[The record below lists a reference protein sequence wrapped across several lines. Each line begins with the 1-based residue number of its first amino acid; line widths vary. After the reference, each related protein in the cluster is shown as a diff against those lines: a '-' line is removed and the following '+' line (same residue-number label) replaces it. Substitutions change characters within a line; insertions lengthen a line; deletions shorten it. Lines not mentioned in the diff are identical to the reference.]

1 MPKLK
6 IALIIVALLSAA
18 PAYADAAAPVSPD
31 GVYSYTLKQ
40 NGGVLGNST
49 VTVRRSADGV
59 HFRESQ
65 TLTTPLGPVDAQADE
80 AVDGNNYAPL
90 TWVATYTA
98 SGASHSFR
106 LGISGSRAI
115 QNVDGASRVPLV
127 QQPGTQGI
135 TILDQ
140 ALVSGFMVLPA
151 QVAAGKAGVLTMLV
165 PSANLALALRIDA
178 GAAPAKPA
186 NAAAGDIS
194 LSVMSPLPL
203 TVWYDPKTLIV
214 DVIDVPSQSLVI
226 TLTKRSQTS

>member
-1 MPKLK
+1 LRVFDGQRDHLDLAIGKLLVE
-6 IALIIVALLSAA
+6 I
-18 PAYADAAAPVSPD
+18 
-31 GVYSYTLKQ
+31 
-40 NGGVLGNST
+40 
-49 VTVRRSADGV
+49 
-59 HFRESQ
+59 
-65 TLTTPLGPVDAQADE
+65 DE

-151 QVAAGKAGVLTMLV
+151 QVAAGKAGLLTMLV
-165 PSANLALALRIDA
+165 PSANLALALRIDT

-186 NAAAGDIS
+186 NAAAGDVA

-226 TLTKRSQTS
+226 TLTKRTQIS